1 MPGGDVLLAE
11 VEQTEEL
18 HLGKEM
24 VAVTQVCET
33 TDRRWE
39 GD

>member
-1 MPGGDVLLAE
+1 MLLAE
-11 VEQTEEL
+11 MEQAEEL

-33 TDRRWE
+33 TDGHWE
-39 GD
+39 GA